1 MQNKRNSE
9 RQKERNNNRCC
20 SSLFN
25 RKKPKQQ
32 QMKINETLS
41 KSSTNRSKN
50 DITKNSYKESQSGKI
65 DYNNVQSQ
73 NTTKIINKQVNCI
86 INAPQDITP
95 VKKVDNAVSQVD
107 DNKNEIVNQRDEG
120 INNMNGN
127 SNSNVH
133 VNISLKN
140 STEYVNDDSYKE
152 TEKLKEQTNIND
164 VDNNN
169 NNTPITK
176 RDLVNEDD
184 NNFKFKKKESYLLH
198 NNHPHSTCEI
208 KSIKTN
214 SNNINS
220 IGHKKA
226 ITDQCD
232 IHNKDKQSNYSSNNK
247 STKNNA
253 QSSFYN
259 QQQQQLQHQL
269 QQITLNNKQLNNSCI
284 NNNTKPTNINHSI
297 PTMQSSNKHLY
308 NSTAIGIKGEH
319 ITFNPQDF
327 LSKNMCN
334 STHQNTYNKHI
345 INTTTNLPINTLPKH
360 ESNNSSMNN
369 TEPKTTHKDV
379 QLNYLTNSPTQSI
392 KKILKET
399 DTEEFY
405 NLSEGE
411 DEHSVKAN
419 PNEIDNSMYNDN
431 VSLISSH
438 VLGTKSMADINDKLS
453 VYSRSICGSRM
464 FPNDNESVLYD
475 LEQRQTQAIQEKINR
490 NDNEIKKYTEKI
502 QKLKEQI
509 LHCEELTK
517 NYSRFIEKEE
527 RISEELRI
535 MINYLHLHRENN
547 NL

>member
-1 MQNKRNSE
+1 MQKKRNSE
-9 RQKERNNNRCC
+9 RQKERNSNSCC

-25 RKKPKQQ
+25 RKKQKQHPE
-32 QMKINETLS
+32 KVNETLS

-50 DITKNSYKESQSGKI
+50 DITKNSYKDSQSGKV
-65 DYNNVQSQ
+65 DYNHVPSQ

-86 INAPQDITP
+86 INTPHDITSD
-95 VKKVDNAVSQVD
+95 KKPQNTVDQS
-107 DNKNEIVNQRDEG
+107 DNKNEMINQHDVV
-120 INNMNGN
+120 INNENDN

-133 VNISLKN
+133 INISLKN
-140 STEYVNDDSYKE
+140 STEHVNDDRYKDM
-152 TEKLKEQTNIND
+152 EKFKEETNIND
-164 VDNNN
+164 INNNNN
-169 NNTPITK
+169 NNTPLTK
-176 RDLVNEDD
+176 RDLLNEEE
-184 NNFKFKKKESYLLH
+184 NNFKSKKRESHSLH

-226 ITDQCD
+226 ITDQCEVL
-232 IHNKDKQSNYSSNNK
+232 NKDKQSNYSSNNK

-259 QQQQQLQHQL
+259 QQQHQLQQQL
-269 QQITLNNKQLNNSCI
+269 QQITLNNKQLNHSCI
-284 NNNTKPTNINHSI
+284 NNNKPTNINHSI
-297 PTMQSSNKHLY
+297 PTMQSSKHLY
-308 NSTAIGIKGEH
+308 NSTAIGVKGEH
-319 ITFNPQDF
+319 IAFSPQDF
-327 LSKNMCN
+327 LSKNISN
-334 STHQNTYNKHI
+334 STNHNNNYKKHI
-345 INTTTNLPINTLPKH
+345 VNTTTNIPINTLPKH
-360 ESNNSSMNN
+360 ESNNSSMNK

-411 DEHSVKAN
+411 DEHSIKAN
-419 PNEIDNSMYNDN
+419 PNEIDNSICNDN

-438 VLGTKSMADINDKLS
+438 VLGTKSMADINDRLS
-453 VYSRSICGSRM
+453 VYSRSICGSKM

-490 NDNEIKKYTEKI
+490 NDIEIKKYTEKI

-517 NYSRFIEKEE
+517 NYLRFIEKEE
-527 RISEELRI
+527 RISDELRI
-535 MINYLHLHRENN
+535 MINYLHLHRETNK
-547 NL
+547 L